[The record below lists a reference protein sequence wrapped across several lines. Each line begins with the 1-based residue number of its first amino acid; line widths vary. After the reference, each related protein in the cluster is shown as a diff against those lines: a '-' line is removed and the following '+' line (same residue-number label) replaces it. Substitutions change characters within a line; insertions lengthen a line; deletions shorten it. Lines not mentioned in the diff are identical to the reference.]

1 MNNISFVLRS
11 IIINI
16 NGLFIFIII
25 DRIGFEFNATP
36 APTSVTVAAAALVP
50 SSLFSI

>member
-25 DRIGFEFNATP
+25 GRIGFGFNA
-36 APTSVTVAAAALVP
+36 AVA
-50 SSLFSI
+50 